1 MSRPTPSGG
10 RSSQALFFR
19 LAWRNLWRN
28 KKRTLIAC
36 ASIFFAVFLAVAMS
50 SMQTG
55 QHEYMINTAVRF
67 STGHVQIHGKGYWD
81 KRSLDESMEFDST
94 LFVAAQRIPGV
105 ATVVPRFESFA
116 LISRGNVT
124 KVSPVTGIDP
134 RREHAMTSLG
144 SRVVRGTPL
153 LQWHDGA
160 ILAEGLATMLGA
172 DLGDSIVIYGQGYQ
186 GVTAAGVVPIAAIL
200 RFPIP
205 DLNNT
210 GVYLP
215 LAEMQ
220 SMFAAPGRIT
230 SLAILLQRDDDV
242 SHVAEILTN
251 MAGTE
256 REVMTWREMMPEL
269 VQAIAV
275 DDGGTVIM
283 LLILYV
289 VIGFGIFG
297 TVMMMTAERRHEFG
311 VTIAVGMK
319 RWRLMVITSMESI
332 LISMIG
338 AAAGIL
344 LAVPFI
350 AYFAH
355 FPIRLGGDYAQAML
369 AYGMEPILP
378 LSMDPLVFLLQG
390 LSVFLLGSVSALYPI
405 MVLRSLEPV
414 QAMRR

>member
-1 MSRPTPSGG
+1 MASAPVSG
-10 RSSQALFFR
+10 RHSPRILFFR
-19 LAWRNLWRN
+19 LAWRNVWRN

-81 KRSLDESMEFDST
+81 TRSLDESMDSDST
-94 LFVAAQRIPGV
+94 LLKASQAIPMVAC
-105 ATVVPRFESFA
+105 VVPRFESFA
-116 LISRGNVT
+116 LISRGNAT
-124 KVSPVTGIDP
+124 RVSPVTGIDP
-134 RREHAMTSLG
+134 AREDAMTSLG
-144 SRVVRGTPL
+144 SRVIRGVPF
-153 LQWHDGA
+153 LQWNHGA
-160 ILAEGLATMLGA
+160 IIAEGLARIVNA
-172 DLGDSIVIYGQGYQ
+172 DVGDSIVIYGQGYQ
-186 GVTAAGVVPIAAIL
+186 GVTAAGVVPVAAIV

-205 DLNNT
+205 DMNNT
-210 GVYLP
+210 GVYLTLP
-215 LAEMQ
+215 EMQ

-230 SLAILLQRDDDV
+230 SIVVLLHRDDEL
-242 SHVAEILTN
+242 SAAAAALTSL
-251 MAGTE
+251 AGPE
-256 REVMTWREMMPEL
+256 REVMTWRQMMPEL

-311 VTIAVGMK
+311 VIIAVGMK
-319 RWRLMVITSMESI
+319 RWKLMFITGVEALMVSM
-332 LISMIG
+332 LG
-338 AAAGIL
+338 ATAGIL
-344 LAVPFI
+344 AAIPLV

-355 FPIRLGGDYAQAML
+355 YPIHLGGDYAQAML
-369 AYGMEPILP
+369 AYGMEPIIP
-378 LSMDPLVFLLQG
+378 LSTDPVVFLLQG
-390 LSVFLLGSVSALYPI
+390 LSVFFLGAVSALYPI
-405 MVLRSLEPV
+405 IVLRSLNPV